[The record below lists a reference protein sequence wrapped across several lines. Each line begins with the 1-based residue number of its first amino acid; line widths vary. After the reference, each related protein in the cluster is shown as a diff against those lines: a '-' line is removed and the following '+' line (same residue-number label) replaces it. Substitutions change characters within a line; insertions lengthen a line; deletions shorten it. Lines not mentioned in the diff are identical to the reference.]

1 MTIRQGQ
8 SSFNI
13 DDILNQKDIANKN
26 TFRQYMDW
34 RVIWAVLSLN
44 ENENLTYEGA
54 GWTIESLYRLEAA
67 SWSYSL
73 PHYTHIIF
81 RDFEIKKLQVAKAS
95 NFPGYVISNSIAGFI
110 IVTSIVTMIFTIL
123 SYPVFWD
130 MIWFYRSY
138 VVAILVSTF
147 LK

>member
-67 SWSYSL
+67 WSYSL

-81 RDFEIKKLQVAKAS
+81 RDFEIMNIPQTSAYMFKAIT
-95 NFPGYVISNSIAGFI
+95 NFL
-110 IVTSIVTMIFTIL
+110 L
-123 SYPVFWD
+123 SLPKECAEFSPKNKEVNH
-130 MIWFYRSY
+130 
-138 VVAILVSTF
+138 VN
-147 LK
+147 